1 MKNQLLALIGLG
13 LLLGTASAYAQ
24 TGLVKA
30 SIPFNF
36 IVEQATLPAGQYI
49 IHGLPAG
56 SGRVM
61 TIQSSD
67 HKFTKMVLPNSCES
81 KGVAKTTR
89 LVFHRYGDQYFL
101 AEVWTEGK
109 DLGQEVAR
117 SRREAEAAMSQPAM
131 NVVVVATLR

>member
-1 MKNQLLALIGLG
+1 MKNQLLALIGMG
-13 LLLGTASAYAQ
+13 VLLATASAYAQ

-36 IVEQATLPAGQYI
+36 IVEKATLPAGQYS
-49 IHGLPAG
+49 IHGLSAA
-56 SGRVM
+56 SRVM
-61 TIQSSD
+61 TIQSAD

-81 KGVAKTTR
+81 RDAAKTTR

-109 DLGQEVAR
+109 ELGQEVAR
-117 SRREAEAAMSQPAM
+117 STREAEVAASQPAM